1 MDIIKA
7 RVFSGRA
14 NPNLTREINE
24 ILGLTPGKISI
35 SNFSDGE
42 IWLRFEENIRGA
54 DVFIVQPT
62 NPPAENILELL
73 LILDAARRAS
83 AKRIT
88 AVIPYYGYARQDRK
102 DQPRVP
108 ISSRLIMDE
117 IVNAGADRIV
127 AMDLHSSQIQGFVN
141 IPFDHLYAKTIF
153 IEPLKKLIAGKKHTI
168 VVPDVGGIKFARS
181 YAQILGLPLTIIDK
195 RRPEPNK
202 AEVMNIIGD
211 SQLEHVLLIDDMID
225 TGGTIAQA
233 AELLKSNGAKT
244 ITVAATHG
252 LFSGDCIR
260 RLTESPVDKIIVT
273 DSLSIP
279 EERAF
284 PKLEIVSA
292 APMFAEAIKRI
303 HYEESI
309 SSLFDF

>member
-1 MDIIKA
+1 MDNKA

-24 ILGLTPGKISI
+24 ILGLPPGKISI

-42 IWLRFEENIRGA
+42 IWLRFEENIRGV

-73 LILDAARRAS
+73 LIIDAARRAS

-117 IVNAGADRIV
+117 IVSAGADRIV

-141 IPFDHLYAKTIF
+141 IPFDHLYAKTVF
-153 IEPLKKLIAGKKHTI
+153 IEPLKKLIAGKNYTI

-195 RRPEPNK
+195 RRPRPNK
-202 AEVMNIIGD
+202 AEVMNVIGEID
-211 SQLEHVLLIDDMID
+211 FEHVLLIDDMID

-233 AELLKSNGAKT
+233 AELAKSHGAKT

-260 RLTESPVDKIIVT
+260 LLTESPIDKIIVT
-273 DSLSIP
+273 NSLSIP
-279 EERAF
+279 EERTF

-292 APMFAEAIKRI
+292 APMLAEAIKRI

>member
-1 MDIIKA
+1 MSINA
-7 RVFSGRA
+7 RVFSGRS
-14 NPNLTREINE
+14 NPKLTQEIDD
-24 ILGLTPGKISI
+24 ILGIEPGRISI
-35 SNFSDGE
+35 GNFSDGE
-42 IWLRFEENIRGA
+42 IWLRFEENIRGT
-54 DVFIVQPT
+54 DVFIVQST
-62 NPPAENILELL
+62 NPPAENILEFLL
-73 LILDAARRAS
+73 LLDAARRAS

-153 IEPLKKLIAGKKHTI
+153 LEPLKKMVEGKNYTI

-195 RRPEPNK
+195 RRPRPNL
-202 AEVMNIIGD
+202 AEVMNVIGETD
-211 SQLEHVLLIDDMID
+211 FENVLLIDDMID
-225 TGGTIAQA
+225 TGGTIVQS
-233 AELLKSNGAKT
+233 AEVAKAHGAKT
-244 ITVAATHG
+244 ITVCATHG
-252 LFSGDCIR
+252 LFSGNCIQ
-260 RLTESPVDKIIVT
+260 RLEEAPIDKVIVT
-273 DSLSIP
+273 NTLSIP
-279 EERAF
+279 EQRKF
-284 PKLEIVSA
+284 QKLEILSA
-292 APMFAEAIKRI
+292 APTLAEAIKRI
-303 HYEESI
+303 HNEESI

>member
-1 MDIIKA
+1 MDINA
-7 RVFSGRA
+7 RVFSGRG

-153 IEPLKKLIAGKKHTI
+153 IEPLKKLIAGKEYTI

-195 RRPEPNK
+195 RRPQPNK
-202 AEVMNIIGD
+202 AEVMNIIGEGH
-211 SQLEHVLLIDDMID
+211 LEHVLLIDDMID
-225 TGGTIAQA
+225 TGGTIVQA
-233 AELLKSNGAKT
+233 AELLKNNGAKT

-260 RLTESPVDKIIVT
+260 RLTESPVDQIIVT
-273 DSLSIP
+273 NSLSIP
-279 EERAF
+279 EERMF

-292 APMFAEAIKRI
+292 SPMFAEAIKRI

>member
-1 MDIIKA
+1 MNINA

-153 IEPLKKLIAGKKHTI
+153 IEPLKKLIAGKKYTI

-195 RRPEPNK
+195 RRPQPNK
-202 AEVMNIIGD
+202 AEVMNVIGE

-225 TGGTIAQA
+225 TGGTIVQA
-233 AELLKSNGAKT
+233 AELLKNNGAKT

-273 DSLSIP
+273 NSLSIP
-279 EERAF
+279 EERMF

-292 APMFAEAIKRI
+292 SPMFAEAIKRI
-303 HYEESI
+303 HNEESI

>member
-1 MDIIKA
+1 MNIKA

-14 NPNLTREINE
+14 HPNLTREING

-35 SNFSDGE
+35 SNFEDGE

-54 DVFIVQPT
+54 DIFIVQPT
-62 NPPAENILELL
+62 NPPAENILEML
-73 LILDAARRAS
+73 LIIDAARRAS

-117 IVNAGADRIV
+117 IVSAGADRIV

-141 IPFDHLYAKTIF
+141 IPFDHLYAKTIL
-153 IEPLKKLIAGKKHTI
+153 IEPLKKLIAGKKYTI

-181 YAQILGLPLTIIDK
+181 YAQILGVPLTIIDK
-195 RRPEPNK
+195 RRPRPNK
-202 AEVMNIIGD
+202 AEVMNVIGE
-211 SQLEHVLLIDDMID
+211 SHLEHVLLIDDMID
-225 TGGTIAQA
+225 TGGTIVQA
-233 AELLKSNGAKT
+233 ADLLKNNGAKT
-244 ITVAATHG
+244 IIVAATHG

-273 DSLSIP
+273 NSLSIP

-284 PKLEIVSA
+284 PKLVVLSA

>member
-1 MDIIKA
+1 MDNKA

-24 ILGLTPGKISI
+24 ILGLPSGKISI

-42 IWLRFEENIRGA
+42 IWLRFEENIRGV

-73 LILDAARRAS
+73 LIIDAARRAS

-117 IVNAGADRIV
+117 IVSAGADRIV

-141 IPFDHLYAKTIF
+141 IPFDHLYAKTVF
-153 IEPLKKLIAGKKHTI
+153 IEPLKKLIAGKNYTI

-195 RRPEPNK
+195 RRPRPNK
-202 AEVMNIIGD
+202 AEVMNVIGEID
-211 SQLEHVLLIDDMID
+211 FEHVLLIDDMID

-233 AELLKSNGAKT
+233 AELAKSHGAKT

-260 RLTESPVDKIIVT
+260 LLTESPIDKIIVT
-273 DSLSIP
+273 NSLSIP
-279 EERAF
+279 EERTF

-292 APMFAEAIKRI
+292 APMLAEAIKRI

>member
-1 MDIIKA
+1 MNINA

-14 NPNLTREINE
+14 HPNLTREINE

-62 NPPAENILELL
+62 NPPAENILEML
-73 LILDAARRAS
+73 LIIDAARRAS

-117 IVNAGADRIV
+117 IVSAGADRIV

-153 IEPLKKLIAGKKHTI
+153 IEPLKKLIAGKKYTI

-181 YAQILGLPLTIIDK
+181 YAQILGLPMTIIDK
-195 RRPEPNK
+195 RRPRPNK
-202 AEVMNIIGD
+202 AEVMNIIGE
-211 SQLEHVLLIDDMID
+211 SHLEHVLLIDDMID
-225 TGGTIAQA
+225 TGGTIVQA
-233 AELLKSNGAKT
+233 AELLKSKGAKT
-244 ITVAATHG
+244 ITVTATHG

-260 RLTESPVDKIIVT
+260 NLTESPMDKIIVT
-273 DSLSIP
+273 NSLSIP
-279 EERAF
+279 EERTF

>member
-1 MDIIKA
+1 MDINA

-153 IEPLKKLIAGKKHTI
+153 IEPLKKLIAGKKYTI

-195 RRPEPNK
+195 RRPQPNK
-202 AEVMNIIGD
+202 AEVMNVIGE

-225 TGGTIAQA
+225 TGGTIVQA
-233 AELLKSNGAKT
+233 AELLKKNGAKT

-260 RLTESPVDKIIVT
+260 RLTESAVDKIIVT
-273 DSLSIP
+273 NSLSIP
-279 EERAF
+279 EERMF

-292 APMFAEAIKRI
+292 SPMFAEAIKRI
-303 HYEESI
+303 HNEESI

>member
-1 MDIIKA
+1 MSIKA

-42 IWLRFEENIRGA
+42 IWLRFEENIRGV

-73 LILDAARRAS
+73 LIIDAARRAS

-117 IVNAGADRIV
+117 IVNAGANRIV
-127 AMDLHSSQIQGFVN
+127 AMDLHSPQIQGFVN
-141 IPFDHLYAKTIF
+141 VPFDHLYAKPIF
-153 IEPLKKLIAGKKHTI
+153 IEPLKKLIDGKNFCI

-195 RRPEPNK
+195 RRPRPNK
-202 AEVMNIIGD
+202 AEVMNVIGD
-211 SQLEHVLLIDDMID
+211 IDLEHVLLIDDMID

-233 AELLKSNGAKT
+233 AEVIKSRDVKT
-244 ITVAATHG
+244 ITVVATHG

-260 RLTESPVDKIIVT
+260 RLSDAPVDKVIVT
-273 DSLSIP
+273 NSISIP
-279 EERAF
+279 EERTF
-284 PKLEIVSA
+284 PKLEVLSA
-292 APMFAEAIKRI
+292 APMLAEAIKRI

>member
-1 MDIIKA
+1 MSINA
-7 RVFSGRA
+7 RIFSGRA
-14 NPNLTREINE
+14 NPNLTREIVK
-24 ILGLTPGKISI
+24 ILGQDQGQISI

-73 LILDAARRAS
+73 LIIDAARRAS

-117 IVNAGADRIV
+117 IVSAGADRIV

-153 IEPLKKLIAGKKHTI
+153 IEPLKKLIAKKKYTI

-195 RRPEPNK
+195 RRPRPNR
-202 AEVMNIIGD
+202 AEVMNVIGELD
-211 SQLEHVLLIDDMID
+211 FEHVLLIDDMID
-225 TGGTIAQA
+225 TGGTVVQA
-233 AELLKSNGAKT
+233 AELAKANGAKT

-252 LFSGDCIR
+252 LFSDNCIQ
-260 RLTESPVDKIIVT
+260 RLTDSPIDKVIVT
-273 DSLSIP
+273 NSLSVP
-279 EERAF
+279 EERMF
-284 PKLEIVSA
+284 PKLEIISA
-292 APMFAEAIKRI
+292 APMLAEAIKRI
-303 HYEESI
+303 HNEESI